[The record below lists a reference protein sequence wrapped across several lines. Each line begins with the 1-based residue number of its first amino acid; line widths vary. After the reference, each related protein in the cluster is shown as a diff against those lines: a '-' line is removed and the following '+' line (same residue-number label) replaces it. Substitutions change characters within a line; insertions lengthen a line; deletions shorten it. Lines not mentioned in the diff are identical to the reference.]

1 MQLYLHECRMEAKNK
16 LPAYGLP
23 LSLCRSLDKLF
34 MLQSLN
40 IFFFSVQ
47 KRRCIVES
55 LPVTKFPHP
64 AVLLRD
70 LFFTFLSSPPSLL
83 FFLFSPSG
91 LISSFLL
98 HLCVC
103 FSVGVHIQR
112 QREIYLPTY
121 LYTYTHRD
129 TKKLNIHILLGYTH
143 II

>member
-23 LSLCRSLDKLF
+23 LSLCMSLDKLF

-40 IFFFSVQ
+40 IFFFSCTKEKMHCRISASNQ
-47 KRRCIVES
+47 IPPSCSIIKRS
-55 LPVTKFPHP
+55 LFHFS
-64 AVLLRD
+64 
-70 LFFTFLSSPPSLL
+70 FFSSLSPFLSFFPIRPY
-83 FFLFSPSG
+83 FFLP
-91 LISSFLL
+91 SSF
-98 HLCVC
+98 VC

-129 TKKLNIHILLGYTH
+129 RKKLNIHILLGYTR